1 MTNKFNIIF
10 LCLVTVSR
18 QDAAS
23 GKVGVQEDVD
33 ADQQERVDAAEPGPE
48 QALSDTGNPGSRSLF
63 RPPDGRD
70 APAHPLTTH
79 PLPGWVR
86 ACVITHTHTHTEG
99 TERGSYSEQTGIAA
113 A

>member
-1 MTNKFNIIF
+1 M
-10 LCLVTVSR
+10 VTVSR